1 MPCVEHGFI
10 IFTQSISW
18 WTKSITTVTMKAAG
32 RGTWEGSEVLLVVTA
47 KTWND
52 LLVVI
57 SDVKLEQ
64 IDNDDYYYF

>member
-1 MPCVEHGFI
+1 
-10 IFTQSISW
+10 
-18 WTKSITTVTMKAAG
+18 MKAAG
-32 RGTWEGSEVLLVVTA
+32 GTTSEGSEVLLVVTA

>member
-1 MPCVEHGFI
+1 MNQVHNNSNYESSG
-10 IFTQSISW
+10 
-18 WTKSITTVTMKAAG
+18 
-32 RGTWEGSEVLLVVTA
+32 EGSEVLLVVTG